1 MNGAASDMT
10 LSRAGTLTFQ
20 SPPSSA
26 SAQTSV
32 AGSVGRHSKS
42 RGPVGTPAIGTRS
55 ASGQLA
61 SVRVLLPAR
70 SQSSTSCAK
79 FRYVVTYEYGL

>member
-1 MNGAASDMT
+1 MT

-55 ASGQLA
+55 ASGSFA
-61 SVRVLLPAR
+61 SVWVRRAGTIPQLHVVREAG
-70 SQSSTSCAK
+70 TS
-79 FRYVVTYEYGL
+79 